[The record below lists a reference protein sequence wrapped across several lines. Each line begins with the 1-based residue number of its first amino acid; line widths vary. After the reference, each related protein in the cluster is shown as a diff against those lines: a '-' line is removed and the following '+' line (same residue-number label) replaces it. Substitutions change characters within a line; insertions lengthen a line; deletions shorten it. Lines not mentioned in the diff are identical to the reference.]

1 MTTENLPWYKKDD
14 SKEFLTAEKVIY
26 AALSKKAENIVVLDL
41 RGNSDIA
48 DFFVVMTA
56 TTNVHVS
63 AVSRSITNKLVK
75 FGEKPIYKEGEDT
88 QNWVLIDYFD
98 IVVHVMQPKTRE
110 YYNLEKLWGDVQRLD
125 VPEDYFENQEVRDRH
140 PELFNADEVETE

>member
-1 MTTENLPWYKKDD
+1 
-14 SKEFLTAEKVIY
+14 
-26 AALSKKAENIVVLDL
+26 
-41 RGNSDIA
+41 
-48 DFFVVMTA
+48 
-56 TTNVHVS
+56 
-63 AVSRSITNKLVK
+63 
-75 FGEKPIYKEGEDT
+75 KEGEDT

>member
-1 MTTENLPWYKKDD
+1 MTTENLPWYKNDD
-14 SKEFLTAEKVIY
+14 SKEFLTTEKVIY
-26 AALSKKAENIVVLDL
+26 AALSKKAEDIVVLDL

-48 DFFVVMTA
+48 DFFVIMTA

-63 AVSRSITNKLVK
+63 AVSRAIVNKLIEC
-75 FGEKPIYKEGEDT
+75 GEKPIYKEGEDT

-98 IVVHVMQPKTRE
+98 VVVHVMQPKIRE

-125 VPEDYFENQEVRDRH
+125 VPEDYLKNQEVRDRH
-140 PELFNADEVETE
+140 PELFDVDEVESE